1 VPEPTVEAADSMAYA
16 AIADLPILRLF
27 VAERAIALGLPP
39 DRAELLK
46 LAVSELA
53 TNTLQYTVGGGRVRV
68 LVEADQLV
76 VEVVDRGPAPELR
89 RGMPAADAERG
100 RGLPIVVRVCDDVST
115 TGTAEGTVIRLRF
128 NL

>member
-1 VPEPTVEAADSMAYA
+1 VSEHAVEAADSMSYA
-16 AIADLPILRLF
+16 AVADLPSLRVF
-27 VAERAIALGLPP
+27 VTERAVALGLSR
-39 DRAELLK
+39 DRAQLLK

-68 LVEADQLV
+68 LTEDDQLV
-76 VEVVDRGPAPELR
+76 VEVVDGGPPPELR
-89 RGMPAADAERG
+89 RSMPAADAERG

-115 TGTAEGTVIRLRF
+115 AKTAEGTVIRLRF

>member
-1 VPEPTVEAADSMAYA
+1 MSEYAVEAADSMSYA
-16 AIADLPILRLF
+16 AVVDLPLVRLF

-53 TNTLQYTVGGGRVRV
+53 TNTLQYTVGGGVVRV
-68 LVEADQLV
+68 WAEAGQLV
-76 VEVVDRGPAPELR
+76 VEVVDGGPAPELDR
-89 RGMPAADAERG
+89 SMPAAHAERG

-115 TGTAEGTVIRLRF
+115 AKTAEGTVIRLRF